1 MTKKFLENNEIKLK
15 ILYEEMLEDMLDTV
29 MKYEDA
35 QVVASTMVA
44 LALRLYKTTLSEGE
58 FKDMLKVVIKN
69 AKTIEPFVIKRMH

>member
-29 MKYEDA
+29 MRYEDA

-69 AKTIEPFVIKRMH
+69 AKTIEPFVIRRMH

>member
-69 AKTIEPFVIKRMH
+69 AKTIEPFVIRRMH

>member
-15 ILYEEMLEDMLDTV
+15 ILYEEMLENMLDTV

-69 AKTIEPFVIKRMH
+69 AKTIEPFVIRRMH